1 MGTKYETLLR
11 EKQHDLVVAQSALSR
26 MESSLRIMEQV
37 FHDAKA
43 LNRNT
48 WFCNIKRRAANNAS
62 NAYQEWHLLWVAK
75 LQKETEIAQLTAEV
89 KHYENK
95 LAKAEEYNAKRR
107 KRRAEKKQVRQ

>member
-1 MGTKYETLLR
+1 MSTKYEKILR
-11 EKQHDLVVAQSALSR
+11 DKQHELVVAQSALSR
-26 MESSLRIMEQV
+26 IESSLRIMEQV

-48 WFCNIKRRAANNAS
+48 WFCNIKRRAANNAR
-62 NAYQEWHLLWVAK
+62 NAYNEWHLLWGAK
-75 LQKETEIAQLTAEV
+75 LQKEAEIAQLEIEV
-89 KHYENK
+89 KHYKNK